1 MVTLSILGPV
11 MLHIPD
17 GFLSTPVAVL
27 GWLLAAVL
35 VGWALRK
42 TRGQLGER
50 QVPLMGILAAFI
62 FAAQMLN
69 FPVAGGTSGH
79 MLGGALAAIVLG
91 PWAATLIMTAV
102 VATQALLFQ
111 DGGLLA
117 LGWNIL
123 NMGVL
128 TAFTGYFVYQ
138 GVLKWVGDGRRAVL
152 VAGMAGGWLS
162 VMVGAVA
169 TAVELAVSGTS
180 PLTVALPA
188 MAGVHAVI
196 GVGEALITV
205 AALALIAQARPDML
219 RLGEKAPATRS
230 ASWVWIG
237 LAVALVVT
245 LFSPLA
251 SGSPDGLE
259 WVAEE
264 TGFLEAGIDP
274 SYEIL
279 PDYTVPFVES
289 EAGTTILAGVIGVLV
304 VFGVAYGVAHL
315 RRGRGGV
322 SA

>member
-1 MVTLSILGPV
+1 MVTLSILGPI

-35 VGWALRK
+35 VGWALRQ
-42 TRGQLGER
+42 TGGQLGER

-117 LGWNIL
+117 LGWNIV

-128 TAFTGYFVYQ
+128 TVFTGYFCYQ
-138 GVLKWVGDGRRAVL
+138 GVRKLMGDGRRVAL

-169 TAVELAVSGTS
+169 TAVELAASGTL
-180 PLTVALPA
+180 PLAVALPA

-205 AALALIAQARPDML
+205 AALAFIAQARPDL
-219 RLGEKAPATRS
+219 LQLGEKAPATRS
-230 ASWVWIG
+230 ASWVWFG

-251 SGSPDGLE
+251 SGRPDGLE
-259 WVAEE
+259 WVAQEE
-264 TGFLEAGIDP
+264 GFLEVGIEP

-279 PDYTVPFVES
+279 PDYTVRFVES

-315 RRGRGGV
+315 RRGRDGV
-322 SA
+322 SG